1 MDFSV
6 CLYRPLCFS
15 DWKCRQMIR
24 FKRTSFSSDCSADR
38 RYSDIYS
45 DLSTSPFSLCITL
58 RRTLYLVRFTTE
70 WSIYQLFL
78 VPRNTQ
84 DESSIYAHDFLYT
97 GVAIDCACVLA
108 LPRIS
113 PSSRNSL
120 DLHFSSLSS
129 WKCHVTL
136 SVIESTPW

>member
-15 DWKCRQMIR
+15 YRECGQMIR
-24 FKRTSFSSDCSADR
+24 LKRTSFSSDCGPHR
-38 RYSDIYS
+38 RHSHIYF
-45 DLSTSPFSLCITL
+45 DLSASPLSLCVTL

-78 VPRNTQ
+78 VPRYTQ

-120 DLHFSSLSS
+120 DLHFSPLSS
-129 WKCHVTL
+129 RKCHITLPVT
-136 SVIESTPW
+136 E